1 MYDARGPARHGGIE
15 CGGDPATVR
24 QPDTTRAGAECRSRS
39 PRRSCEPR
47 CREDRRAVETSKV
60 CLLRPPPLPCRSYH
74 LSVSRLC
81 LCLCL
86 CLCHTASPPLRVQRL
101 SPSHDSVSLPRCH
114 SATTPLWCS
123 LLHLGF
129 AFSFYESS
137 LRLRL
142 AARSRL
148 GEHSEVWHSAHFHRW
163 LLAAPHSS
171 PAYQS
176 RHCRPHPAPRRWL
189 AVRAVVGAAS
199 RASGARCTTA
209 SAAVADVSCKKS
221 KKRFV
226 MCLFTFNNLSQYNDV
241 MNEDVS

>member
-1 MYDARGPARHGGIE
+1 MQSSLPLLVGLWVFLCLLHRLEAGLRCVLAGTGAAGSPVRRVGQTMQRRVSG
-15 CGGDPATVR
+15 CGG
-24 QPDTTRAGAECRSRS
+24 AEKL
-39 PRRSCEPR
+39 
-47 CREDRRAVETSKV
+47 RRASGA
-60 CLLRPPPLPCRSYH
+60 RR
-74 LSVSRLC
+74 
-81 LCLCL
+81 
-86 CLCHTASPPLRVQRL
+86 AI
-101 SPSHDSVSLPRCH
+101 
-114 SATTPLWCS
+114 
-123 LLHLGF
+123 
-129 AFSFYESS
+129 
-137 LRLRL
+137 

-226 MCLFTFNNLSQYNDV
+226 MCLFTFNNLSQYN
-241 MNEDVS
+241 NS